1 MSARSAL
8 GSWTLHRAIQHC
20 RGIEDRGRQNRPFC
34 FARFVDLTVE
44 NPVVATD

>member
-20 RGIEDRGRQNRPFC
+20 RGIEDRGRQNRPFY
-34 FARFVDLTVE
+34 FVRVDLTVE
-44 NPVVATD
+44 NPVVATG